1 MSLASLPAD
10 PLQLGALVASRYEL
24 KTVLGRG
31 ASGVVYRALDAES
44 SEEVALKV
52 IHREHCHTRQIFARY
67 KREAAILRQIG
78 GEHIVRF
85 LDFIEY
91 DGLLVIVLELVRG
104 ESLEHRLH
112 QGPVEIEAALE
123 IATQLCLG
131 LETAHQAGVV
141 HRDLKPGNG
150 MVETA
155 ANGRETAR
163 ILDFGL
169 AKVVH
174 GGHLSTGLT
183 ERDMIFG
190 TPEYMAPEQ
199 ARGDEADVRSDVY
212 ACGVILYEMLTGSV
226 PFRGKT
232 PLATMTAVLSQPLEP
247 PRVRAKDRAIPS
259 VLETVL
265 LRCLEKSSENRYTS
279 VRELRAAI
287 EAASERRVISVQ
299 PTPRSDLHESD
310 TELSL
315 RRSQIRSATEALRAA
330 EALADAK
337 ARLAAEGDRPTELAP
352 PPTNPGTEPG
362 ALEQRWKLVA
372 AAAIVTCIVLG
383 VLLALK

>member
-24 KTVLGRG
+24 KAVLGRG
-31 ASGVVYRALDAES
+31 ASGVVYSAVDGDS
-44 SEEVALKV
+44 GVEVALKV

-85 LDFIEY
+85 LDFIEH

-104 ESLEHRLH
+104 VSLEHRLQ
-112 QGPVEIEAALE
+112 QGPIEIEAALE
-123 IATQLCLG
+123 IATQICIG

-141 HRDLKPGNG
+141 HRDLKPGNV

-155 ANGRETAR
+155 ANGMETAR

-174 GGHLSTGLT
+174 GGHLNTGLT

-199 ARGDEADVRSDVY
+199 ARGDDADVRSDVY

-232 PLATMTAVLSQPLEP
+232 PLATMTAVLSQPLDP
-247 PRVRAKDRAIPS
+247 PRSRAKDRAIPS

-265 LRCLEKSSENRYTS
+265 LRCLEKSSEDRYTS

-287 EAASERRVISVQ
+287 EAASERRVISLQ
-299 PTPRSDLHESD
+299 PTPRSDLHDSD

-330 EALADAK
+330 EALAEAK
-337 ARLAAEGDRPTELAP
+337 ARLAEGDRPTELAP
-352 PPTNPGTEPG
+352 PPTPAG
-362 ALEQRWKLVA
+362 APNHLEQRWKFVA